1 MLNLVLLLDTLS
13 LDTQLVLVS
22 TTFMVRATSDPDTR
36 LVSSTLVDT
45 PSRPLTDCTR
55 GRLRLN
61 LRLRLML
68 RLILTTDT
76 DTPVWDTMDMGWDTM
91 VMVWDTTAMV
101 LDTMVMD
108 TDMDTDSDTTD
119 KMEAFNCAC
128 AIAIRTSE

>member
-22 TTFMVRATSDPDTR
+22 TTSTVWATSDPDTQ

-55 GRLRLN
+55 GKLRLSQ
-61 LRLRLML
+61 RPRLML

-76 DTPVWDTMDMGWDTM
+76 DTPIWDTMGMVWDIM
-91 VMVWDTTAMV
+91 IMVWDTTVMV

-128 AIAIRTSE
+128 AIVIRTSE